1 MSTAPVSPEELSWSC
16 PPSAFGFSTTAELAP
31 VEGILGQEA
40 AVEALRFGLT
50 IGARGHNVFV
60 RGRPGTGRRTLV
72 LDLLKQLPAGA
83 PLQDRVFVYNF
94 AEPDQPRLLSLAP
107 GQAPTLRSRADEI
120 VRFVLEDLPDHV
132 NTDSLR
138 VRTHQL
144 EAEAEAE
151 AARLSA
157 PFNQALAEAGLA
169 LVEVEE
175 GDETYSALMPLIE
188 GQPVA
193 FEDLEQVVEAGQL
206 EAQAAAQLHQQ
217 AQVLQ
222 LQLQSLSTQVVRLR
236 KRTQRAIARLVA
248 SEVRQ
253 VMTDA
258 LADVPRTFPGTGGWV
273 QEIIDDVSERIGQIS
288 EAPVLAERYRIR
300 ILCAGSEQGCRPVV
314 TENAPT
320 VQRLLGGIDVPQ
332 EQAAAAPHLGI
343 HAGALLKA
351 NGGVLVLQA
360 RDVLSEPGAWE
371 ALTRAL
377 RSGTVELTPSELGA
391 STLRA
396 QHLRP
401 EPIPI
406 RVKVVL
412 VGGPEVWAAL
422 DLGDPDFSELFKVL
436 VDLDDVLERD
446 ERSISLYAQVVAR
459 IVADESLPP
468 FTAGAVGALVEHGA
482 RIAAEAGK
490 LTARFGRVADLL
502 RGAAF
507 LAQRRGIAEVH
518 RQDVHRAVLEGR
530 RRADLPSRRFREQ
543 LGTGTIHIATRGAE
557 IGQVNGLAVVQAGP
571 LDYGFPM
578 RITATLGAGERG
590 TVHLVREAELSGQ
603 IHTKGFLTVQGLLRY
618 LLDVPHPLAFDASI
632 THEQSYGGVD
642 GDSASAAEF
651 VCLMSALTS
660 IPARQGLAMTGA
672 IDQHGNILP
681 VGAVDSKIEGFFDAC
696 AVHGLDGAQ
705 GVLIPSVGV
714 RDLQLRRDVVEA
726 ARAERFAVYG
736 VSRIEEALAL
746 MLGKPA
752 DEVRAIAVS
761 RLDQLWRASA
771 RPVRT

>member
-1 MSTAPVSPEELSWSC
+1 MSTVPVPPDELAWSC
-16 PPSAFGFSTTAELAP
+16 PASAFSFGTTAELTPA
-31 VEGILGQEA
+31 VGILGQEPA
-40 AVEALRFGLT
+40 AEALQFGLA
-50 IGARGHNVFV
+50 IDARGHNVFV
-60 RGRPGTGRRTLV
+60 RGRSGTGRRTLV
-72 LDLLKQLPAGA
+72 FDLLDQLPEVP

-94 AEPDQPRLLSLAP
+94 AEPDQPRLLSLDP
-107 GQAPTLRSRADEI
+107 GQAQILRGRADEI
-120 VRFVLEDLPDHV
+120 VRFVLEDLSDHV

-138 VRTHQL
+138 VRTHRL

-157 PFNQALAEAGLA
+157 PFNQALEEAGLA

-188 GQPVA
+188 GQPVS
-193 FEDLEQVVEAGQL
+193 FEDLERAVAAGEIEAERAKQL
-206 EAQAAAQLHQQ
+206 DQAAQR
-217 AQVLQ
+217 LQ

-248 SEVRQ
+248 AEVRQ

-258 LADVPRTFPGTGGWV
+258 LADIPRTFPGTGGWV
-273 QEIIDDVSERIGQIS
+273 HEIIDDVAERIGQLQ
-288 EAPVLAERYRIR
+288 ELPTLVERYRIR
-300 ILCAGSEQGCRPVV
+300 ILCAGSEQGRRPVV
-314 TENAPT
+314 EENAPT

-332 EQAAAAPHLGI
+332 EQAQVAPHLGI

-360 RDVLSEPGAWE
+360 RDVLAEPGAWE

-377 RSGTVELTPSELGA
+377 RSGAVELTPPELGA
-391 STLRA
+391 STLRS

-412 VGGPEVWAAL
+412 IGGPEVWAAL

-436 VDLDDVLERD
+436 VDLDDVLDRD
-446 ERSISLYAQVVAR
+446 ERGIMLYARVVAR
-459 IVADESLPP
+459 IAAHESLPP

-482 RIAAEAGK
+482 RIASEARK
-490 LTARFGRVADLL
+490 LTARFGRIADLI

-507 LAQRRGIAEVH
+507 LARRRGISEVH

-543 LGTGTIHIATRGAE
+543 LSRGTIQIATRGSVV
-557 IGQVNGLAVVQAGP
+557 GQVNGLAVVPAGP

-578 RITATLGAGERG
+578 RITATLGAGEG
-590 TVHLVREAELSGQ
+590 GAVHLVREAELSGQ

-651 VCLMSALTS
+651 VCLVSALTS
-660 IPARQGLAMTGA
+660 LPARQDLAMTGA

-705 GVLIPSVGV
+705 GVLIPAVGV
-714 RDLQLRRDVVEA
+714 RDLQLRRDVIEA
-726 ARAERFAVYG
+726 VRAKRFAIYG
-736 VSRIEEALAL
+736 VDRIEEALEL
-746 MLGKPA
+746 MLGEPA
-752 DEVRAIAVS
+752 ELVRAAAVE
-761 RLDQLWRASA
+761 RLALLWRIVH
-771 RPVRT
+771 RDEP